1 MAITVKPTGSV
12 VGAEIQGVDLSNDLN
27 ERDFTQINAAF
38 AEYSVVFFRDQK
50 ITAEQHIR
58 FSRRFG
64 DLEIHMLGDKLLPGH
79 PEIIVISNIVE
90 NGRLIGVADAGSNWH
105 TDLSYMPKPSRC
117 SVMHALEIPQRD
129 GKALGSTLFAGS
141 AAAYDTLP
149 QTLKDELAGLKAY
162 FRYKRIVKTRED
174 REKMPDVIHP
184 IIRTHP
190 VTGRKCI
197 YANQGP
203 TIEIVGFSA
212 SESQALLE
220 PLFEH
225 ATRSQFLYQ
234 HEWRVGDVLMWDNC
248 SSQHR
253 AIFDYALPQRRLMH
267 RTTVA
272 GTVPF

>member
-1 MAITVKPTGSV
+1 MTITVKPTGAV
-12 VGAEIQGVDLSNDLN
+12 VGAEIKGVDLSNDLN
-27 ERDFTQINAAF
+27 ERDFAQINAAF
-38 AEYSVVFFRDQK
+38 AEYAVVFFRDQN

-64 DLEIHMLGDKLLPGH
+64 DLEIHMLGDKLLPGY

-141 AAAYDTLP
+141 AAAYDSLP

-162 FRYKRIVKTRED
+162 FRYKRVVKTRED

-203 TIEIVGFSA
+203 TIDIVGFSA
-212 SESQALLE
+212 SESRALLE

-272 GTVPF
+272 GTAPF